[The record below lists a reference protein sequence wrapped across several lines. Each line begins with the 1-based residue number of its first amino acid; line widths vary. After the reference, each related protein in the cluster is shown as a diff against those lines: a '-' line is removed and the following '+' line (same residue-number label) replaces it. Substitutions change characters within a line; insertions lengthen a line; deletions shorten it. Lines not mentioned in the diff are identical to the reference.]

1 MSFPSIFSK
10 QNPTNE
16 IERFFEENLWDIY
29 NPFKKNWLANNVNQF
44 YPHVDFSETDN
55 DYSLEFDL
63 PGLKKEDIDI
73 KLDGQLLTIR
83 GTREEKHKT
92 QGRNFYTKERSYG
105 EFMRSITLPSNVK
118 SDSIDASFQDGVLHI
133 TLQKHQGD
141 SVKKINI
148 K

>member
-1 MSFPSIFSK
+1 MTVQNKQYELSK
-10 QNPTNE
+10 ITKEIVISQPFYGLLLLNINKLFTNCGTARAVLRG
-16 IERFFEENLWDIY
+16 IN
-29 NPFKKNWLANNVNQF
+29 
-44 YPHVDFSETDN
+44 
-55 DYSLEFDL
+55 YSLEFDL